1 MSTPHPVASQSAA
14 PVLSRTTL
22 GTLLAC
28 AAVIAGSAQAAEPDF
43 GPNVLVFSPAT
54 PAAQIQSALN
64 GIAGEGEFSTNR
76 HAVLFKPGSYAV
88 DAQVGYYTS
97 VAGLGLRPDDVVIDG
112 GLRAEGPLDTSNWTD
127 SALVNFWRS
136 IENISITPTGGR
148 TRWAVSQ
155 ASPMRRVHVRGGLD
169 LMPAYWGYSS
179 GGYIADSKIDGQ
191 VQSGS
196 QQQWYS
202 RDSIFGSWAGSV
214 WNQVFSGVQ
223 GAPAQSF
230 PAPAITTLATTPR
243 SREKPFLYID
253 GSGNYQVFRPALR
266 SDAHG
271 TTWALGSAAGTS
283 IPIERFFIARP
294 EHTAAQ
300 INAALA
306 GGQHL
311 LLTPGVYRLSA
322 PLSVTRPDTIVMGL
336 GMATLVPQ
344 TGQPALATGDVDGL
358 SISGII
364 VDAGPVASL
373 VLVQVGARGAL
384 RALAA
389 NAGSAHAANPAS
401 LHDVFFRIGGASA
414 GSADVSLEVNSN
426 NAIVDHV
433 WAWRADHGAGV
444 GWTRNVAPTG
454 VVVNGDNVIATGLFV
469 EHYQK
474 NQVLWNGN
482 GGTTIFYQSELPYDV
497 PNQAAWMN
505 GTVNGYASYAVGPK
519 VKTHQAW
526 GLGVYSFFN
535 QGQPIVE
542 ESAIAV
548 PDLPGVRI
556 RDAVAVFLTGS
567 GSISHVVNKLG
578 AAANAASTTSF
589 LTSN

>member
-1 MSTPHPVASQSAA
+1 MRTPHPVASQSAA
-14 PVLSRTTL
+14 HVPSRTTF
-22 GTLLAC
+22 GTAFVC
-28 AAVIAGSAQAAEPDF
+28 AALIAGAAQAADPDF
-43 GPNVLVFSPAT
+43 GPDVLVFSPAT
-54 PAAQIQSALN
+54 PPAQVQAALN
-64 GIAGEGEFSTNR
+64 AIAGEGEFSSKR

-97 VAGLGLRPDDVVIDG
+97 VAGLGLRPDDVVIEG
-112 GLRAEGPLDTSNWTD
+112 GLRAEGPLDTATWTD

-196 QQQWYS
+196 QQQWYA

-230 PAPAITTLATTPR
+230 PAPAVTTLGTTPR

-253 GSGNYQVFRPALR
+253 ASGNYQVFRPALR
-266 SDAHG
+266 REAQG
-271 TTWALGSAAGTS
+271 TTWTTGSAAGTA
-283 IPIERFFIARP
+283 IPLDRFFIARP

-306 GGQHL
+306 GGSHL
-311 LLTPGVYRLSA
+311 LFTPGIYRLTEQLNVS
-322 PLSVTRPDTIVMGL
+322 RPDTIVMGL

-344 TGQPALATGDVDGL
+344 GGQPAIAAADVDGL

-364 VDAGPVASL
+364 VDAGPVASP
-373 VLVQVGARGAL
+373 VLVQVGGRSAL
-384 RALAA
+384 RAAA
-389 NAGSAHAANPAS
+389 AASASAHAANPAS
-401 LHDVFFRIGGASA
+401 LHDVFFRIGGAGA
-414 GSADVSLEVNSN
+414 GSAVTSLEVNSH

-444 GWTRNVAPTG
+444 GWTRNTAANG

-474 NQVLWNGN
+474 HQVLWNGD

-497 PNQAAWMN
+497 PSQAAWMN
-505 GTVNGYASYAVGPK
+505 GAVNGYASYAVGPK
-519 VKTHQAW
+519 VRTHQAH
-526 GLGVYSFFN
+526 GLGVYAFFN

-542 ESAIAV
+542 ESAVSV
-548 PDLPGVRI
+548 PDAPGVRI
-556 RDAVAVFLTGS
+556 HDAVSVFLAGS
-567 GSISHVVNKLG
+567 GSIAHVVNRLG
-578 AAANAASTTSF
+578 AAAHAGSSTSF